1 MKIFLLALSLILP
14 LAATAQ
20 MPVERAVAI
29 TFDDLPFASV
39 PTEDNAAL
47 EHMSGRLLQSI
58 QASHVPTVGFVNE
71 AKLYREGNLDPAR
84 VEWLRRWL
92 AAGFELGNHTYS
104 HPSLNR
110 VPLDAF
116 EADLLRGET
125 VTRPLLQS
133 AGQTLRWFRHP
144 FLHLGKTPEVR
155 AAFQDFLTGHG
166 YRAAPVTVNNSEW
179 MFAVAYARA
188 QAQGD
193 QDSARRIGAAYVP
206 YMEAVFA
213 RTEQLALD
221 LFGRNIPHVLV
232 LHANSLNADY
242 FAALAAMLKQRGYRF
257 INLDQA
263 LQDRAYLSSMAYE
276 GNEGESWLE
285 GWSRAAGLRPS
296 QQAPVPALV
305 KQWAGAAAIRGY

>member
-1 MKIFLLALSLILP
+1 MRIYLLFFSLIFP
-14 LAATAQ
+14 LVVSAQ
-20 MPVERAVAI
+20 MPVERTLAI

-39 PTEDNAAL
+39 PSEDNAAL
-47 EHMSGRLLQSI
+47 EHMTGRLLQSL
-58 QASHVPTVGFVNE
+58 QASHAPTVGFVNE
-71 AKLYREGNLDPAR
+71 AKLYREGSLDPAR

-116 EADLLRGET
+116 EADLLRGEA
-125 VTRPLLQS
+125 VTRPLMQS

-179 MFAVAYARA
+179 VFAVAYARA

-206 YMEAVFA
+206 YMEAVFT

-242 FAALAAMLKQRGYRF
+242 FSALAAMLKQRGYRF
-257 INLDQA
+257 ITLGEA
-263 LQDRAYLSSMAYE
+263 LQDRAYQSPMAYS
-276 GNEGESWLE
+276 GIEGESWLE

-296 QQAPVPALV
+296 QQAPVPGFV
-305 KQWAGAAAIRGY
+305 IQRAGPAAYRGY